1 MIIEPDRTYVIRG
14 AFKQEQPGSA
24 FPTESIFSY
33 EIQTST
39 SNVHEKFYFS
49 GQKGDDAFEIKHT
62 WATFVGF
69 RAGKPSEETLKV
81 EFKPD
86 GEYALPMTAMALP
99 GCKKGDLAVLKM
111 LSLKNNE
118 LKFRIIL
125 PECAREEL
133 RKAKESEGV
142 R

>member
-1 MIIEPDRTYVIRG
+1 MKTFLACIAAAAVLLAGVTPCFAGFLESQMIIEPDRTYVIRG

-62 WATFVGF
+62 WAKFGGLVSVSTVI
-69 RAGKPSEETLKV
+69 RETV
-81 EFKPD
+81 
-86 GEYALPMTAMALP
+86 TAEDKTLRRRYR
-99 GCKKGDLAVLKM
+99 LA
-111 LSLKNNE
+111 
-118 LKFRIIL
+118 
-125 PECAREEL
+125 
-133 RKAKESEGV
+133 
-142 R
+142 